1 MDSGAQLSYINLD
14 IHCSDAVLKDPKDS
28 RGRRNKMSSKKANRV
43 LVLVLLLIVLP
54 AISIGMHRRLIS
66 LFNRLL
72 SLFSIIFLFFIKL
85 YELRKEKKNKLKNLS
100 KYNQHVLLEVCNMF
114 FRHAKAN
121 DLIH

>member
-1 MDSGAQLSYINLD
+1 
-14 IHCSDAVLKDPKDS
+14 
-28 RGRRNKMSSKKANRV
+28 MSSKKANRV

-85 YELRKEKKNKLKNLS
+85 YELRKDQKKKINGRTCQNII
-100 KYNQHVLLEVCNMF
+100 NMYY
-114 FRHAKAN
+114 
-121 DLIH
+121 

>member
-1 MDSGAQLSYINLD
+1 
-14 IHCSDAVLKDPKDS
+14 
-28 RGRRNKMSSKKANRV
+28 MSSKKANRV

-85 YELRKEKKNKLKNLS
+85 YELRKDQKKNKRKNLS
-100 KYNQHVLLEVCNMF
+100 KYNQHVLLKYVICFSGMQ
-114 FRHAKAN
+114 K
-121 DLIH
+121 LMI

>member
-1 MDSGAQLSYINLD
+1 
-14 IHCSDAVLKDPKDS
+14 
-28 RGRRNKMSSKKANRV
+28 MSSKKANRV

-85 YELRKEKKNKLKNLS
+85 YELRKDQKKNKRKNLS
-100 KYNQHVLLEVCNMF
+100 KYNQHVLLKVCNMF

>member
-1 MDSGAQLSYINLD
+1 
-14 IHCSDAVLKDPKDS
+14 
-28 RGRRNKMSSKKANRV
+28 MSSKKANRV

-85 YELRKEKKNKLKNLS
+85 YELRKDQKKNKRKNLS